1 MHGKG
6 FAQMNGMKKLIL
18 AKSSAMK
25 KNSCSS
31 TIFEKAK
38 KGYDDSENVG
48 ADDQHSSE
56 QMKIFVHK

>member
-1 MHGKG
+1 
-6 FAQMNGMKKLIL
+6 MNGMKKLIL

-38 KGYDDSENVG
+38 EGYDDSENVE
-48 ADDQHSSE
+48 APDQHSSE